1 MQFADLFLIAFSL
14 FFILLIATVIVHM
27 LFLVPFVPSRMR
39 VVKKMITAARL
50 KQDDVVFDLG
60 CGDGRILFEAE
71 KKLRAGTRNKAVGFE
86 IAPLVYFLAW
96 ARKFFARS
104 RANIRFQSFFAAN
117 LRRANVIFCYLIPNV
132 MPRLAAKIKKECKKG
147 TRIVSN
153 TFHIPGLKLVRI
165 LRRDRQK
172 GIPTIYVYKV

>member
-1 MQFADLFLIAFSL
+1 MRFGDIFLIGFSL

-39 VVKKMITAARL
+39 VVKRMISAARI
-50 KQDDVVFDLG
+50 KPDDVVFDLG

-71 KKLRAGTRNKAVGFE
+71 KKLKTKNRDKAIGFE
-86 IAPLVYFLAW
+86 IAPLVYFFAW
-96 ARKFFARS
+96 ARKFIARS
-104 RANIRFQSFFAAN
+104 RACIRFQSFFAAN
-117 LRRANVIFCYLIPNV
+117 LRRADVIFCYLIPNV
-132 MPRLAAKIKKECKKG
+132 MPRLAAKIKKECRKG

-153 TFHIPGLKLVRI
+153 TFHIPGLKLVKI
-165 LRRDRQK
+165 LRKDLRR